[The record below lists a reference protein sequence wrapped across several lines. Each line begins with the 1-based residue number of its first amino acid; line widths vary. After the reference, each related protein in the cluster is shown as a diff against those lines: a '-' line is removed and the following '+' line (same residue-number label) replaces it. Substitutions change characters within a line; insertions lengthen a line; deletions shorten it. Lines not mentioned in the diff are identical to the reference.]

1 MSTTE
6 EHNERQEGWTV
17 PIDRMQAFAS
27 GAAMAVELSDIEKE
41 LAALWR
47 QAAERA
53 QAGAPFAVI
62 RAWTWTLVAQVRGE
76 AELRRVK
83 RLIDEAAPALPGRVI
98 VLCESDPEG
107 TPGVFA
113 ADEAPLRAFVEAN
126 VRTGAGGR
134 REMVGEEIT
143 LEAQRMETRRLP
155 GLVRS
160 LLLPDLPTAMFV
172 PGPAVPLR
180 DILTEADRLVIDT
193 GRLADGAALREFG
206 RGLITALSERGQAD
220 PRAAEVAD
228 LGWLRLQPWR
238 LAVAAIFDAPE
249 ALADLPSLDEVEIR
263 HRPGAEA
270 PALLLWGWLL
280 CRLGPRV
287 KLRLVEDPSAA
298 ETCPGGIA
306 AVIMHVL
313 RDGGRDLRACGAS
326 ACGRGRR
333 DSELLVTA
341 LSAYGRDPMM
351 LAALRAIL
359 ALPGRAGKAHP

>member
-1 MSTTE
+1 MSE
-6 EHNERQEGWTV
+6 ENHERQEGWTV

-27 GAAMAVELSDIEKE
+27 GAAMAVDLSDIEKE
-41 LAALWR
+41 LAGLWR

-62 RAWTWTLVAQVRGE
+62 RAWTWTLVVQVSGE

-83 RLIDEAAPALPGRVI
+83 PVLDEAAHALPGRAI
-98 VLCESDPEG
+98 VLCASDPEG
-107 TPGVFA
+107 VFA
-113 ADEAPLRAFVEAN
+113 GDEEPLRAFVEAN

-143 LEAQRMETRRLP
+143 LEARHMETRRLP

-172 PGPAVPLR
+172 PGPTVPLC

-206 RGLITALSERGQAD
+206 RGLISVLSERGPSGLQ
-220 PRAAEVAD
+220 RTEVAD

-238 LAVAAIFDAPE
+238 LAVAALFDAPE
-249 ALADLPSLDEVEIR
+249 AQAELPSLDEVEIR

-270 PALLLWGWLL
+270 AALLLWGWLL

-287 KLRLVEDPSAA
+287 RLKRVEDPAA
-298 ETCPGGIA
+298 AATCPAGIA
-306 AVIMHVL
+306 AVVVHVMK
-313 RDGGRDLRACGAS
+313 DGGRSLRACGAS
-326 ACGRGRR
+326 ACGRSRR